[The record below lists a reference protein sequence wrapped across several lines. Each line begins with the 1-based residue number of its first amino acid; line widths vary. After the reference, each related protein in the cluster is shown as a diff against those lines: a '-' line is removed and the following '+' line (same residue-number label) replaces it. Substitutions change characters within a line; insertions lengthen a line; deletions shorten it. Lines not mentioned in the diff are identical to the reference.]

1 MEAIYIIYNKCVIL
15 ILFYKKKKGE
25 ITSIWCDMYER
36 IEKGFWEIK

>member
-1 MEAIYIIYNKCVIL
+1 MCYTYFVL
-15 ILFYKKKKGE
+15 QKKKKGE